1 MEKRQKELRRQALI
15 RHRVEEE
22 KKFEDK
28 GFLKA
33 YFKGMRE
40 QIDTDI
46 RNSKRYFPVP
56 LQQSD
61 TLQPNE
67 LYANYRPGSRRSTSQ
82 TPSLSI
88 RGYSRNAGAKT
99 V

>member
-1 MEKRQKELRRQALI
+1 MRRQALI

-56 LQQSD
+56 L
-61 TLQPNE
+61 
-67 LYANYRPGSRRSTSQ
+67 
-82 TPSLSI
+82 
-88 RGYSRNAGAKT
+88 
-99 V
+99 